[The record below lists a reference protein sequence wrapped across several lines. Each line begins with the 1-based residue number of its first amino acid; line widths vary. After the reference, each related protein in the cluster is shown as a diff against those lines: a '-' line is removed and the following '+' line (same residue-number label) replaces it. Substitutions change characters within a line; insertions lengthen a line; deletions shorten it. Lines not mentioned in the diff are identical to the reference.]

1 MHDWIQIFRIGNY
14 EGKLPIAPADLDAM
28 VRNYDPSRH
37 EAPLVLGH
45 PDDDSPALGWVEA
58 LRRVGDTLWAKVR
71 QVAPELRQA
80 VREGRFTKISMAIYR
95 ALEGVSGPY
104 LRHVGFLGAQIPAVK
119 GMHPIRWSE
128 GQFEQHDLDMPIAE
142 ALDRQAAVMRV
153 LDGCYLLMDR
163 VHGILSDDTIADK
176 KSTILGQVDSLR
188 SLVEA
193 ETFVERQAPSA
204 ERQAPGTEP
213 PLPAPPPR
221 RGEGTGG
228 GEQRG
233 GKTMTFWQKL
243 QALFIEAGVKVPD
256 AEPSPIS
263 DAMRSALS
271 AGTVFTE
278 AQVLEREAAAAK
290 RAREDAER
298 HALSA
303 MRSAKI
309 KADVA
314 AFVEAGIK
322 AGTFL
327 PAWKEQGIPMIL
339 EQLLLQEGDIEFTEG
354 KKANPGDILLAF
366 FGELPK
372 VVTLHEIAGRKK
384 DDPALGAGS
393 AGEKLDALVRKYM
406 QDHKT
411 NYNVAFVEI
420 QKAHPEL
427 AKAYAAEVLP
437 ASQIRPTR

>member
-1 MHDWIQIFRIGNY
+1 MMHDWIQIFRIGNY

-28 VRNYDPSRH
+28 VRNYDPTRH

-45 PDDDSPALGWVEA
+45 PDSDSPAVGWVEA
-58 LRRVGDTLWAKVR
+58 LRRMGDTLWAKVR

-80 VREGRFTKISMAIYR
+80 VREGRFKKISMAIYR

-104 LRHVGFLGAQIPAVK
+104 LRHVGFLGAEIPAVK
-119 GMHPIRWSE
+119 GMTPIRWSE

-163 VHGILSDDTIADK
+163 VHGILSDDAIADK
-176 KSTILGQVDSLR
+176 KTTILDQVDSLR

-193 ETFVERQAPSA
+193 EMFVENPKSEIRNPKS
-204 ERQAPGTEP
+204 EDP

-243 QALFIEAGVKVPD
+243 QALFAEAGFQPGGASSPEGVKIPG
-256 AEPSPIS
+256 EESPES
-263 DAMRSALS
+263 KGEGRAA
-271 AGTVFTE
+271 TFTE
-278 AQVLEREAAAAK
+278 AQVLEREAAAAA
-290 RAREDAER
+290 RARADAER

-303 MRSAKI
+303 MRSAEV
-309 KADVA
+309 KAKVTV
-314 AFVEAGIK
+314 FVEGGIK

-327 PAWKEQGIPMIL
+327 PAWKEQGIPAVL
-339 EQLLLQEGDIEFTEG
+339 EQLLLQDPMEFAEG
-354 KKANPGDILLAF
+354 KKQNPGEILLAF

-372 VVTLHEIAGRKK
+372 VVTLQEIAGRKK

-393 AGEKLDALVRKYM
+393 AGEKLDALVRKHM
-406 QDHKT
+406 QDQKV

-420 QKAHPEL
+420 QKAHPDL
-427 AKAYAAEVLP
+427 AREYAEEA
-437 ASQIRPTR
+437 RPTR